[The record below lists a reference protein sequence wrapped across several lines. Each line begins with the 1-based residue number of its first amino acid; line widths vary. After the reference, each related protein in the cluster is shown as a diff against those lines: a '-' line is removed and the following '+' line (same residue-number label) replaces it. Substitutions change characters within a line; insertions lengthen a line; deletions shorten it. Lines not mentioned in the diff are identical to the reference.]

1 MEILKKYIS
10 EIGSE
15 LNIDEMNLKE
25 SSMRAPSRKHFWV
38 SRLIT
43 HKLELNEAKKLKEK
57 TIKALMSK
65 VENDSP
71 IAMSKINLEKSIE
84 NTDEIKTLN
93 HQIKEHEMIVEY
105 LEKVEKIYSSLT
117 YDIKNMVQMT
127 SLEQM

>member
-25 SSMRAPSRKHFWV
+25 SSMRAPARKHFWV

-105 LEKVEKIYSSLT
+105 LEKVEKIYS
-117 YDIKNMVQMT
+117 M
-127 SLEQM
+127 

>member
-25 SSMRAPSRKHFWV
+25 SSMRAPARKHFWV

-57 TIKALMSK
+57 TIKALMNK

-71 IAMSKINLEKSIE
+71 IALSKINLEKSIE

>member
-25 SSMRAPSRKHFWV
+25 SSMRAPARKHFWV

-57 TIKALMSK
+57 TIKTLMNK

-71 IAMSKINLEKSIE
+71 ISMSKLNLEKSIE

>member
-25 SSMRAPSRKHFWV
+25 SSMRAPARKHFWV

-57 TIKALMSK
+57 TIKALMNK

>member
-25 SSMRAPSRKHFWV
+25 SSMRAPARKHFWV

-57 TIKALMSK
+57 TIKTLMNK

-71 IAMSKINLEKSIE
+71 IAMSKLNLEKSIE

>member
-25 SSMRAPSRKHFWV
+25 SSMRAPARKHFWV

-57 TIKALMSK
+57 TIKTLMNK

-71 IAMSKINLEKSIE
+71 IAMSKANLEKSIE
-84 NTDEIKTLN
+84 NTEEIKNLN

>member
-25 SSMRAPSRKHFWV
+25 SSMRAPARKHFWV

-65 VENDSP
+65 VESDSP

>member
-25 SSMRAPSRKHFWV
+25 SSMRAPARKHFWV

>member
-25 SSMRAPSRKHFWV
+25 SSMRAPARKHFWV

-57 TIKALMSK
+57 TIKTLMSK